1 MNIAMMQMMTSKVA
15 TAKNVT
21 TTKADVQTNAVT
33 PKKSFIYIWICL
45 WTSNVLNKPSSA
57 DNTIFGY

>member
-33 PKKSFIYIWICL
+33 PKKIIYL
-45 WTSNVLNKPSSA
+45 HLDLSLDK
-57 DNTIFGY
+57 